1 MFALSINSEIGNL
14 KSVLIHPPGPEMQAV
29 TPGNRRAY
37 LYDDIIDLEIAQH
50 EHRRFKA
57 VLQRFSEVLEIRA
70 LLEEVLE
77 EPEAKAFL
85 VGQISDMV
93 PTGSLSGRLPD
104 QSPADLVTMLVE
116 GTEEEAGPIG
126 RALNE
131 IGFAFPP
138 LPNLFFPRDIGMVLA
153 DKALVSAMRFD
164 VRWTEEL
171 LIRALFQFHP
181 KLAGGGIIYDGS
193 RERRH
198 TFSLEGGDVHRLR
211 EDLLLVGFSERT
223 SPTAID
229 MLCDL
234 VFEQGIASDV
244 LVLVMPRSPTAIHL
258 DMVFS
263 QVDREMCV
271 IFPPY
276 FLGPQRRAVLHRK
289 KGKDGVREMP
299 GFFEALKEVGM
310 PLEPIFAGGN
320 TRAHQER
327 EQWSSACNFLA
338 VRPGTVISYRR
349 NDVTHAEFAKLGFQ
363 VVSSQDF
370 LSGDVELN
378 ADQRSVIMVE
388 GAELVR
394 GGGGPRCMTLPLN
407 REAL

>member
-1 MFALSINSEIGNL
+1 MSALSINSEIGNL
-14 KSVLIHPPGPEMQAV
+14 KTVIVHAPGPEMEAV

-37 LYDDIIDLEIAQH
+37 LYDDIIDLEIAQQ

-57 VLQRFSEVLEIRA
+57 VLKRFSEVFEVRS
-70 LLEEVLE
+70 LLEEALE
-77 EPEAKAFL
+77 EPAAKDFL

-93 PTGSLSGRLPD
+93 PTGALSGRLPD
-104 QSPADLVTMLVE
+104 QSPADLVSMVVE
-116 GTEEEAGPIG
+116 GTAEEGGPIG
-126 RALNE
+126 LALNE
-131 IGFAFPP
+131 IGYAFPP
-138 LPNLFFPRDIGMVLA
+138 LPNLFFPRDIGMVLD
-153 DKALVSAMRFD
+153 DKALVCAMRFD

-171 LIRALFQFHP
+171 LIKTLFRYHP

-193 RERRH
+193 EERRH

-211 EDLLLVGFSERT
+211 DDLLLVGFSERT

-234 VFEQGIASDV
+234 VFENDIASDV
-244 LVLVMPRSPTAIHL
+244 LVLVMPRAPTAIHL

-263 QVDREMCV
+263 QVDQEMCV

-289 KGKDGVREMP
+289 KGTAGVREMP
-299 GFFEALKEVGM
+299 GFFEALKSVGM
-310 PLEPIFAGGN
+310 PLEPIFAGGSS
-320 TRAHQER
+320 RSGQER

-349 NDVTHAEFAKLGFQ
+349 NEATHAEFAKAGFE
-363 VVSSQDF
+363 VVSSNDF
-370 LSGDVELN
+370 LSGDVQI
-378 ADQRSVIMVE
+378 DDGQRAVIMVE

-394 GGGGPRCMTLPLN
+394 GGGGPRCMTLPLC